1 MLLVHPI
8 RELVKFLPV
17 LVGLVVVGS
26 VNDGSW
32 YWHVLGV
39 GVPITLGLL
48 RYVTTAFR
56 IADGRVELRRGLVE
70 RHVLA
75 APLDR
80 VRTVDITASPVQRAL
95 GLATLRVGTGTSS
108 TDDEDHLD
116 LDGLPVA
123 RARLLRAGLLR
134 AAPGAD
140 PRGEPGT
147 SAPAPGTRIVLR
159 LDPSWLRF
167 APLTSSGL
175 VLAAA
180 ALGAATQAGNTL
192 GLTARLDLGAA
203 AHGVA
208 EVSPWLA
215 VPLGLLALATV
226 ASLLSVGGYLLTNWG
241 FTLTHA
247 SGAWHLRRGL
257 LTTRET
263 SLDDDRVTGV
273 VLTEPL
279 GLRLAGAGRASAIV
293 TGLGRHER
301 GGAVLVPPAP
311 RAVVARVARDV
322 LGTTGPVDVSLTGHG
337 PRARARRWTRALL
350 PAGALVV
357 GTVVAA
363 LATPAPGWIVLPALA
378 GLPAAAA
385 LAADRARSLGHGL
398 LEGHLVARSGSL
410 VRHRRMLPT
419 DAVVGWNFRAT
430 WFQRRAGLTSLVA
443 TTAGGDQRVTVP
455 DVPEEVATRLAGRAT
470 PALLGQ
476 FTD

>member
-1 MLLVHPI
+1 MLLVHPV
-8 RELVKFLPV
+8 RELVRFLPV
-17 LVGLVVVGS
+17 LVGVVVAGS
-26 VNDGSW
+26 VNDGPW
-32 YWHVLGV
+32 YWHVIGV
-39 GVPITLGLL
+39 GVPVALGLL

-56 IADGRVELRRGLVE
+56 IADGRVELRRGLVD

-108 TDDEDHLD
+108 TDDEDRLD

-123 RARLLRAGLLR
+123 RARLLRAALLR

-140 PRGEPGT
+140 
-147 SAPAPGTRIVLR
+147 APGAAEAGVSGPGPRVVLR

-180 ALGAATQAGNTL
+180 TLGAATQAGNTL
-192 GLTARLDLGAA
+192 GLAERLDPSAVA
-203 AHGVA
+203 RGVA
-208 EVSPWLA
+208 AVSPWLA
-215 VPLGLLALATV
+215 VPLGVLALAAV
-226 ASLLSVGGYLLTNWG
+226 VSLLSIGGYLLTNWG

-247 SGAWHLRRGL
+247 AGAWHLRRGL

-263 SLDDDRVTGV
+263 SLDDDRVHGV

-279 GLRLAGAGRASAIV
+279 GLRLAGAGRAGAIV
-293 TGLGRHER
+293 TGLGRRER
-301 GGAVLVPPAP
+301 GGAALVPPAP
-311 RAVVARVARDV
+311 RAVVAGVARDV
-322 LGTTGPVDVSLTGHG
+322 LGTTGPVDVALTGHG

-350 PAGALVV
+350 PASALVV
-357 GTVVAA
+357 GTVIAA
-363 LATPAPGWIVLPALA
+363 LATPAPGWTVLPALA
-378 GLPAAAA
+378 GLPVAAA
-385 LAADRARSLGHGL
+385 LAADRVRSLGHAL
-398 LEGHLVARSGSL
+398 LDGHLVSRSGSL
-410 VRHRRMLPT
+410 VRQRRMLAT
-419 DAVVGWNFRAT
+419 DAVIGWNFRAT
-430 WFQRRAGLTSLVA
+430 WFQRRVGLTSLVA
-443 TTAGGDQRVTVP
+443 TTAGGDQHVTVP
-455 DVPEEVATRLAGRAT
+455 DVPEEVATMLAARAT